1 MVDKSDTEQARE
13 LHNTLEFIGLR
24 AQATSVG
31 LVQLCAEL
39 VRAGVLEDAAV
50 ERIKEAIRMELTL
63 SNSRGHYRAE
73 FQQTLKQ
80 RLDAIFPCGKNA
92 ERGPVGDVHDL
103 QAALG
108 GERYGR

>member
-1 MVDKSDTEQARE
+1 MNGKTDTAHARE

-39 VRAGVLEDAAV
+39 VRAGVLDDAAV

-63 SNSRGHYRAE
+63 TNSRGRYRAE

-92 ERGPVGDVHDL
+92 EREPIGDVHGL
-103 QAALG
+103 QVALE
-108 GERYGR
+108 GER